1 MEEKTKAIEL
11 LIGENEE
18 LKAQLEEMTLRA
30 KDAEAENKMLI
41 DHWMLHEMQEAERL
55 NEVCS
60 EGNPESM
67 AILILPII

>member
-18 LKAQLEEMTLRA
+18 LKAQLEVMTLRA

-41 DHWMLHEMQEAERL
+41 DRWMLHKMQEAERL

-60 EGNPESM
+60 ERNPESM
-67 AILILPII
+67 ALLILPIM